1 MICRFL
7 RSNLQCPPLAKF
19 NRRLLSTPSSTTLG
33 TTKTV
38 GTTTLGTT
46 THGTLPTETYHR
58 KEAAFYNRYI
68 RLRKSRK
75 YRVQTNRAVIAGSK
89 LIDELFH
96 RTAPPFIHRL
106 YLDATQPEWERK
118 RWEKK
123 AEHATQITQEVGIT
137 TTVHPSLSR
146 GSDFPTMTGFSGSN
160 EGVAAEIDLPVQL
173 TAQAAATLVNK
184 PNSRVLVLDALQDPG
199 NVGTLIRTAYLFGW
213 DLVCLGSGSVDVS
226 NDKVLRASGG
236 TVFDQPVYGG
246 PINGL
251 ITEITK
257 QCQHP
262 VQYLVADHGV
272 TGGGRGG
279 DSAQGN
285 GSSMSSQ
292 NVQLVHNS
300 TVVLVLGNEGNGVC
314 TPTPKEIR
322 DPTTIT
328 VTTRE
333 STVGSLGVASAGSIL
348 MRSLNVAQKHEKK
361 TKKKKEKKLEKNE
374 KKRRPK
380 KTT

>member
-1 MICRFL
+1 MPRYPTCKTTSTFILLHSTIERKKKK
-7 RSNLQCPPLAKF
+7 RQNLLY
-19 NRRLLSTPSSTTLG
+19 G
-33 TTKTV
+33 TTHSHLTQQQ
-38 GTTTLGTT
+38 
-46 THGTLPTETYHR
+46 H
-58 KEAAFYNRYI
+58 
-68 RLRKSRK
+68 S
-75 YRVQTNRAVIAGSK
+75 
-89 LIDELFH
+89 
-96 RTAPPFIHRL
+96 APPPWLPWHR
-106 YLDATQPEWERK
+106 QP
-118 RWEKK
+118 
-123 AEHATQITQEVGIT
+123 T
-137 TTVHPSLSR
+137 
-146 GSDFPTMTGFSGSN
+146 
-160 EGVAAEIDLPVQL
+160 
-173 TAQAAATLVNK
+173 
-184 PNSRVLVLDALQDPG
+184 
-199 NVGTLIRTAYLFGW
+199 NVAYLFGW

-262 VQYLVADHGV
+262 VQYLVADHGA

-314 TPTPKEIR
+314 TPTPKEIQ

-348 MRSLNVAQKHEKK
+348 MHSLNVTQKHEKK
-361 TKKKKEKKLEKNE
+361 TKKKKEKKHE
-374 KKRRPK
+374 KKPK
-380 KTT
+380 KKT